1 MATEKEKKRVMVAI
15 DESECSHHALE
26 WALDNLRESIS
37 SSASASDEDRLLTIY
52 TAQPLTNLLYF
63 TESPE
68 LIESIEQQQKKV
80 SMAVLKRAKETCAK
94 RGVV

>member
-1 MATEKEKKRVMVAI
+1 MVAI

-26 WALDNLRESIS
+26 WVLDNLRESIS
-37 SSASASDEDRLLTIY
+37 SSASAPAASEEDRLLTIY

-68 LIESIEQQQKKV
+68 LIESIEEQQKKV

-94 RGVV
+94 RGLFG